1 MKKIYKEPQT
11 ALSTYAQMILDVQPG
26 TNNGGEFPGG
36 DVDAHRRDDFDPEL
50 EEEELPDS
58 LVNTLW

>member
-11 ALSTYAQMILDVQPG
+11 TYATYARMILEVRPG

-36 DVDAHRRDDFDPEL
+36 DVDAHKRDEYSP
-50 EEEELPDS
+50 EEEERVD
-58 LVNTLW
+58 TLDAILW